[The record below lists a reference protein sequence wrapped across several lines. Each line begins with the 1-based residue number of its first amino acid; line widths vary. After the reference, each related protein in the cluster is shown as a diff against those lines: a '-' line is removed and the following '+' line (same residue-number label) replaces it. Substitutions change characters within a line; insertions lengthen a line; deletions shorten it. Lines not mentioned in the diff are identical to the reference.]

1 MYEGQSVCCHFVGI
15 LLILIT
21 DSKVEFLVV
30 MHTSGKGQGEGEAG
44 SG

>member
-15 LLILIT
+15 LLSLIT
-21 DSKVEFLVV
+21 DYKVEFLVV
-30 MHTSGKGQGEGEAG
+30 THTCEKGQGEQEGG